1 MRLRGTTAVIL
12 TTVFCTLGRGW
23 AQNALYPSQVSLY
36 SQVSAETNGMG
47 GAGVSFVSD
56 NALAVIANPA
66 ELGLFSLHGML
77 GASYMPTIP
86 NQLGAFAVNAGM
98 DLHSLW
104 NTFPVRIGLGVG
116 YSNPNYD
123 YAYSGGAES
132 LLANSVTTDAANG
145 VTVALGVDYFVKL
158 GLGYTFKWATTEETG
173 RFRGYY
179 KSTYTPDWGA
189 LLQIPVADIILN
201 SDGSFTRSIIGATPI
216 LNLTFGYSERNFGN
230 YAPGGLPGLPRE
242 GDLGWN
248 FQFGLETSV
257 AGHRWNWLSFTWI
270 RQVNAPLVFNGTN
283 TSVYDEGLG
292 SFNVF
297 DNLFAGRPTGGV
309 SIGKG
314 WQVQIGQ
321 FLYFRAGSATGPE
334 IPTYT
339 TFGGSVRL
347 DGLIKGLI
355 FTDAISG
362 DDTIASFLLDH
373 LGLQFDFSEA
383 NGEIVGPSSGN
394 TSGIGFKWE
403 PFESLTLVVK

>member
-1 MRLRGTTAVIL
+1 MVAK
-12 TTVFCTLGRGW
+12 GW
-23 AQNALYPSQVSLY
+23 AQNVLYPSQVSLY
-36 SQVSAETNGMG
+36 SQASAETNGMG

-77 GASYMPTIP
+77 GASYMPPIP
-86 NQLGAFAVNAGM
+86 NQLDAFAVNAGM
-98 DLHSLW
+98 NVNKIW
-104 NTFPVRIGLGVG
+104 NELPVKIGVGVG
-116 YSNPNYD
+116 YSNPSYT
-123 YAYSGGAES
+123 YPSEGS
-132 LLANSVTTDAANG
+132 LLTNSVTTDAANG
-145 VTVALGVDYFVKL
+145 VTIALGVDYFVKL

-201 SDGSFTRSIIGATPI
+201 SDGSFTRSILGVTPI

-248 FQFGLETSV
+248 LQFGLVTSV
-257 AGHRWNWLSFTWI
+257 AGHRWNWLSITWI
-270 RQVNAPLVFNGTN
+270 RQVDAPLVFNGAN
-283 TSVYDEGLG
+283 TSEYDQGLG
-292 SFNVF
+292 SFKVF

-339 TFGGSVRL
+339 TFGASVRV

-355 FTDAISG
+355 FTHAISSEG
-362 DDTIASFLLDH
+362 PTGRFLLDH
-373 LGLQFDFSEA
+373 LDFQFDFSEA
-383 NGEIVGPSSGN
+383 NGKIVGYRYP
-394 TSGIGFKWE
+394 TGFKGE
-403 PFESLTLVVK
+403 PFESLTLVVR

>member
-1 MRLRGTTAVIL
+1 MRFRRTIVAIL
-12 TTVFCTLGRGW
+12 STIFCIVARGW
-23 AQNALYPSQVSLY
+23 AQNALYPYQVSLY

-66 ELGLFSLHGML
+66 ELGLFSLHRIL
-77 GASYMPTIP
+77 GASYMPPIP

-98 DLHSLW
+98 DLHRLW

-145 VTVALGVDYFVKL
+145 VTVALGVDYFVRL

-173 RFRGYY
+173 GFRGYY

-230 YAPGGLPGLPRE
+230 YTPGGLPGLPRE

-270 RQVNAPLVFNGTN
+270 RQVDAPLVFNGTK
-283 TSVYDEGLG
+283 YDQGLG
-292 SFNVF
+292 SFKVF
-297 DNLFAGRPTGGV
+297 DNLFAGRPTGSV

-339 TFGGSVRL
+339 TFGGSLRL

-355 FTDAISG
+355 FTDGISAHGAIER
-362 DDTIASFLLDH
+362 FLLDH
-373 LGLQFDFSEA
+373 LDLLFDFSEA
-383 NGEIVGPSSGN
+383 NGKIVGYRYA
-394 TSGIGFKWE
+394 TGFKGE
-403 PFESLTLVVK
+403 PFESLTLVIK

>member
-1 MRLRGTTAVIL
+1 MRLRRTTAVIL
-12 TTVFCTLGRGW
+12 ATVFGMVGRGW
-23 AQNALYPSQVSLY
+23 SQNALYPSQVSLY

-77 GASYMPTIP
+77 GASYMPPIP
-86 NQLGAFAVNAGM
+86 NQLDAFAVNAGM
-98 DLHSLW
+98 DLNRLW
-104 NTFPVRIGLGVG
+104 NGLPAKIGVGVG
-116 YSNPNYD
+116 YSNPNYT
-123 YAYSGGAES
+123 YPNWAT
-132 LLANSVTTDAANG
+132 LLANSVTTNAANG

-158 GLGYTFKWATTEETG
+158 GLGYTLNWATTEETG
-173 RFRGYY
+173 QFRGYY

-189 LLQIPVADIILN
+189 LLQIPVANIILN

-248 FQFGLETSV
+248 FQFGLEASV
-257 AGHRWNWLSFTWI
+257 AGHRWNWLSITWI
-270 RQVNAPLVFNGTN
+270 RQVDAPLVFNGTN
-283 TSVYDEGLG
+283 TSAYDQGLG
-292 SFNVF
+292 SFKVF
-297 DNLFAGRPTGGV
+297 DNLFTGRPTGSV

-314 WQVQIGQ
+314 WQVEIGQ

-339 TFGGSVRL
+339 TFGGGVRL

-355 FTDAISG
+355 FTDAISA

-373 LGLQFDFSEA
+373 LDLHFDFSEA

-394 TSGIGFKWE
+394 TTGIGFKWE